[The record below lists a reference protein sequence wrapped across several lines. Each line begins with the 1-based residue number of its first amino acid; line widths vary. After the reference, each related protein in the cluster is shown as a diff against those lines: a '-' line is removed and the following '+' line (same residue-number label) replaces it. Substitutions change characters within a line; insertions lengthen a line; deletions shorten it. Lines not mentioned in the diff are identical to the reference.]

1 MAEYIPSLLGLSLEE
16 YTPLLAM
23 AVASDLNVIRV
34 LLVNGDSRSVRLD
47 ENTDVAVSITVRIL
61 LFHSLYRT

>member
-61 LFHSLYRT
+61 LFHSL